1 VIVGTTLHSE
11 LVGDTLLFD
20 ILRAFITVSQPLLR
34 FAAPFKGTFTNYRF
48 NRSQIEMTNTGR
60 TVLAGKADHITLNGI
75 DRWIGGVHLSGDRVP
90 WRWDESVTAIISQ
103 RELASR

>member
-1 VIVGTTLHSE
+1 VTVGTTLHSE

-20 ILRAFITVSQPLLR
+20 ILRAFITAPHPLLR
-34 FAAPFKGTFTNYRF
+34 FAAP
-48 NRSQIEMTNTGR
+48 QIEMTNTGR

-75 DRWIGGVHLSGDRVP
+75 DRWIGSVHLSGHQVP